1 MNIDELFID
10 ANNLPR
16 PLSKKQTYELLDKIN
31 DGDKQALEML
41 SKHNVRLVLSE
52 VTRKFKLI
60 EYDKKELVAIGNVGL
75 VNAIKTFD
83 KSKNIEFSTY
93 AVRCIDNQILMFL
106 RKIKKHNNV
115 DSLDKIISYN
125 KDGEELKLKDTI
137 YDKVNFTEEYEKE
150 EIYQII
156 QEIVKELPYIE
167 KRIITLRFGFDNNK
181 IHTQREIA
189 DIISISQ
196 AQVSRLI
203 EKITKKIELKLK
215 ENGIEEH
222 KIKKRSRVVK
232 SKSCELDITITKY
245 EDDLKT
251 NQMILTVKK
260 KRFRPCASAHKFL
273 RIKR

>member
-1 MNIDELFID
+1 MDIDELFID

-31 DGDKQALEML
+31 DGDKQALEIL

-52 VTRKFKLI
+52 VTRRFKLV

-106 RKIKKHNNV
+106 RKIKKHNNI

-125 KDGEELKLKDTI
+125 KDGEKLKLKDTI
-137 YDKVNFTEEYEKE
+137 CDKVNFTEEYEKE

-156 QEIVKELPYIE
+156 QEIVKELP
-167 KRIITLRFGFDNNK
+167 FGFDDNK
-181 IHTQREIA
+181 IHTQVEIA

-232 SKSCELDITITKY
+232 SKSRELNKVITKY

-251 NQMILTVKK
+251 NQMILTKK
-260 KRFRPCASAHKFL
+260 K
-273 RIKR
+273 